1 MEHEPPALAAVRA
14 SLRGA
19 TEPELRD
26 RLSRVIAGL
35 ERLYGVGKP
44 TAQDQGDL
52 RRRRFAQSRHNL
64 WKAR

>member
-1 MEHEPPALAAVRA
+1 MTLPAPIRALRRSLA
-14 SLRGA
+14 GA
-19 TEPELRD
+19 TDPVLRE

-52 RRRRFAQSRHNL
+52 RRRRFAQYGR
-64 WKAR
+64 RR